1 MQVTMSY
8 WRKECP
14 PTKKGFIMR
23 KQTYTMIAAVLV
35 LACLAVSANA
45 ECVGAPLTVKIPF
58 QFSAWKAKLQAG
70 EYVVKC
76 LDPNRSQLVFRST
89 DGKASAVVPMI
100 LVRGKSRGGATLVF
114 HRYGHSY
121 FFVQA
126 WTGGSNGLELPTTHA
141 ERTAAQELAGIE
153 PKHETIVLTARR

>member
-1 MQVTMSY
+1 M
-8 WRKECP
+8 K
-14 PTKKGFIMR
+14 
-23 KQTYTMIAAVLV
+23 KQTYTMIAVVVV

-45 ECVGAPLTVKIPF
+45 ECIGTPLTVKIPF
-58 QFSAWKAKLQAG
+58 QFSTLKAKLPAG

-100 LVRGKSRGGATLVF
+100 LVRGKSREGAALVF
-114 HRYGHSY
+114 HRYGRSY

-126 WTGGSNGLELPTTHA
+126 WTGGSNGLELPTTYA
-141 ERTAAQELAGIE
+141 ESAAAHELAGIE
-153 PKHETIVLTARR
+153 PKRETITLTARR